1 MCTDGLNNLIV
12 CFSKII
18 KTKHTTLRQPPPPSI
33 KKKKIKKIICAL
45 AWMASKKPLS
55 KKTHKANT
63 KMDKNNKLMKKT
75 QIVHVTHITP
85 QPQFLM
91 SPLYN
96 KINRNLGKSV
106 LR

>member
-1 MCTDGLNNLIV
+1 MCTDGLNNLKV

-18 KTKHTTLRQPPPPSI
+18 KTKHTTHNPPPPSI
-33 KKKKIKKIICAL
+33 KIKDKKIICAL

-55 KKTHKANT
+55 KKKPHKANT

-75 QIVHVTHITP
+75 QIVHVTLITP

>member
-1 MCTDGLNNLIV
+1 
-12 CFSKII
+12 
-18 KTKHTTLRQPPPPSI
+18 
-33 KKKKIKKIICAL
+33 
-45 AWMASKKPLS
+45 MASKKPLS

-63 KMDKNNKLMKKT
+63 KMDKNNELMKKT

>member
-1 MCTDGLNNLIV
+1 MCTDGLNNLKV

-18 KTKHTTLRQPPPPSI
+18 KTKHTTLRQPPSI
-33 KKKKIKKIICAL
+33 KKKKKIKKIICAL

>member
-18 KTKHTTLRQPPPPSI
+18 KTKHTTLRQPPSI
-33 KKKKIKKIICAL
+33 KKKKKIKKIICAL

-75 QIVHVTHITP
+75 QIVHVTLITP

>member
-1 MCTDGLNNLIV
+1 MYRWTKQPYSLFLQNN
-12 CFSKII
+12 KN
-18 KTKHTTLRQPPPPSI
+18 KTYNPETTPPPPL

-55 KKTHKANT
+55 KKKPHKANT

-75 QIVHVTHITP
+75 QIVHVTLITP